1 MKKYI
6 GIVLIGIVFNSCNVN
21 KEQET
26 RSLEPFNAI
35 NLAGNM
41 ELHLANTS
49 ENSMVIM
56 TRNADDL
63 AELKTE
69 NRNGELFI
77 YHKNDCDHCETP
89 EYDIYLNHSG
99 ITDMTLAGIVNLKS
113 EYLISQKKLI
123 IHGEGILNGNLDVFV
138 DKLSV
143 DLQGISNLYLSGTAD
158 TANLKIAGIGM
169 IRATS
174 LKTKSGKNV
183 SDGIAIISD

>member
-1 MKKYI
+1 MKKYV

-26 RSLEPFNAI
+26 KSLEPFNAI
-35 NLAGNM
+35 NLAGNI

-49 ENSMVIM
+49 ENSIVIG

-77 YHKNDCDHCETP
+77 YHVDDCDHCETP
-89 EYDIYLNHSG
+89 EYVIYLNHSG
-99 ITDMTLAGIVNLKS
+99 ITNMTLAGIVNLKS
-113 EYLISQKKLI
+113 EDRISQKSLV
-123 IHGEGILNGNLDVFV
+123 IHGEGILNVNLEV
-138 DKLSV
+138 SV
-143 DLQGISNLYLSGTAD
+143 EQLRVELEGISNLYFSGTAD

-174 LKTKSGKNV
+174 LKTKSGKSV